1 MCIFALIMKK
11 SAALIFFLWLLP
23 ASCLLAKGELDALLL
38 QLDKEIALKHFYEQQ
53 KEREIQGLK
62 HLLDVAPLQPLQEY
76 DINDRLAQKYR
87 KYIIDSAIFYAKR
100 SGDIAAAVHRPDLA
114 AESNLNLSY
123 LYATAGMYVEAK
135 NILLAINRRQLPKT
149 LLPLYFET
157 CSDFYGYY
165 GQSNNQVINGQLNIA
180 YRDSLLATLDTASL
194 SYKIHNAVRLVYSQT
209 DIKEPYLLALF
220 DQVPEG
226 GADYALVSYLLGLIY
241 TWQHDVEQGRKY
253 FTLSAIADIRN
264 ATKDHAALQ
273 SLALSYYGSGDVNR
287 AYTYIKSVME
297 DIAFGNI
304 RFRAIELT
312 SFYSAINTAY
322 LTKTMQQKKELQH
335 YLLLISVLLCCL
347 MVAGFYVYRQMRR
360 VSKIRK
366 ELYETNLKLAE
377 LNKNTK
383 HINNQLQKV
392 NAQLSEANL
401 IKEEYI
407 AQFFDICSGYI
418 NKLENYRKLLY
429 KKAGNK
435 QHEELFNILKST
447 TLVDEERGKL
457 YETFDTIFLNLY
469 PSFVEDFNSLL
480 INEEKSILKPGER
493 LNTELR
499 IFALIRLG
507 ITDSVR
513 IAGFLRYSLST
524 IYNYRTRARNNAVVS
539 RSEFEEM
546 VMNIGA
552 IQEKR

>member
-1 MCIFALIMKK
+1 ML
-11 SAALIFFLWLLP
+11 LLLWPP
-23 ASCLLAKGELDALLL
+23 ASFLLAKGELETLLL
-38 QLDKEIALKHFYEQQ
+38 QLDKEIALKHFYDQQ
-53 KEREIQGLK
+53 KEREIEDLK
-62 HLLDVAPLQPLQEY
+62 RLLDIAPLQPLQEY
-76 DINDRLAQKYR
+76 EINDRLAQTYK
-87 KYIIDSAIFYAKR
+87 KYIIDSAIHYTRK
-100 SGDIAAAVHRPDLA
+100 SHDLA
-114 AESNLNLSY
+114 VSMNRHDLAVESNLYLSR
-123 LYATAGMYVEAK
+123 LYTTAGMYIEAK
-135 NILLAINRRQLPKT
+135 NILLVINRQQLPKT
-149 LLPLYFET
+149 LLPLYYET
-157 CSDFYGYY
+157 HSDFYGYY
-165 GQSNNQVINGQLNIA
+165 WQSNNQAINLQLHTA
-180 YRDSLLATLDTASL
+180 YRDSLLTALDAASL
-194 SYKIHNAVRLVYSQT
+194 PYKIHNATKLVHNWQLEEAKQQLS
-209 DIKEPYLLALF
+209 ALF
-220 DQVPEG
+220 LQAPEG
-226 GADYALVSYLLGLIY
+226 SADYALISYLLGLVY
-241 TWQHDVEQGRKY
+241 TRQNDIEQQRTY
-253 FTLSAIADIRN
+253 FALSAITDIRN
-264 ATKDHAALQ
+264 AIKDHAAMQ
-273 SLALSYYGSGDVNR
+273 SLALSFYESGDVNR
-287 AYTYIKSVME
+287 AYAYIKSVMD

-312 SFYSAINTAY
+312 SFYSTINTSY
-322 LTKTMQQKKELQH
+322 LMKEVRQKKELQY
-335 YLLLISVLLCCL
+335 YLLLISLLLCSL
-347 MVAGFYVYRQMRR
+347 MAAGVYVYRQMRKM
-360 VSKIRK
+360 SKIRK

-383 HINNQLQKV
+383 NINNQLQKV
-392 NAQLSEANL
+392 NVQLLEANH

-435 QHEELFNILKST
+435 QHEELFNMLKST

-480 INEEKSILKPGER
+480 INEEKVVLKPGER

-507 ITDSVR
+507 ITDSIR

-539 RSEFEEM
+539 RDEFEEM

>member
-1 MCIFALIMKK
+1 MKK
-11 SAALIFFLWLLP
+11 QVALIFVLWLLP

-53 KEREIQGLK
+53 KEREIQDLK
-62 HLLDVAPLQPLQEY
+62 RLLDIAPLQPLQEY

-87 KYIIDSAIFYAKR
+87 KYIIDSAIFYATR
-100 SGDIAAAVHRPDLA
+100 SCDIATAAHYPDLVT
-114 AESNLNLSY
+114 ESSLHLSY
-123 LYATAGMYVEAK
+123 LYATAGMYIEAK
-135 NILLAINRRQLPKT
+135 NILLAIDRQRLPRT

-157 CSDFYGYY
+157 FSDFYGYY
-165 GQSNNQVINGQLNIA
+165 GQSNDQMVNRQLNIA
-180 YRDSLLATLDTASL
+180 CRDSLLAALDTASQP
-194 SYKIHNAVRLVYSQT
+194 YKIHNAMKLVYNGAST
-209 DIKEPYLLALF
+209 AEPYLLALF
-220 DQVPEG
+220 NQVPEG
-226 GADYALVSYLLGLIY
+226 SADYALVSYLLGLIY
-241 TWQHDVEQGRKY
+241 TWRNDVEQERKY
-253 FTLSAIADIRN
+253 LALSAIADIRN

-273 SLALSYYGSGDVNR
+273 SLALSFYESGDVNR
-287 AYTYIKSVME
+287 AYAYIKSVMD

-304 RFRAIELT
+304 RFRAIELA
-312 SFYSAINTAY
+312 SFYSAINTSY
-322 LTKTMQQKKELQH
+322 LTKEVRQKKELQQ
-335 YLLLISVLLCCL
+335 YLLLISLLLCCL
-347 MVAGFYVYRQMRR
+347 MVAGCHVYRQMRKM
-360 VSKIRK
+360 SKIKK
-366 ELYETNLKLAE
+366 ELYDTNLKLAE
-377 LNKNTK
+377 LNKNTT
-383 HINNQLQKV
+383 HINKQLQKL
-392 NAQLSEANL
+392 NMQLSEANH

-418 NKLENYRKLLY
+418 NKLEDYRKTLY

-435 QHEELFNILKST
+435 QHEELLKMLKST
-447 TLVDEERGKL
+447 TLIDEEREKL
-457 YETFDTIFLNLY
+457 YETFDAIFLNLY

-480 INEEKSILKPGER
+480 INEEKAILKPGER